1 MSIAQTRRP
10 KFSVQ
15 QKIMDFTSKIDRV
28 ISQTTCE
35 DHDAGIGQIC
45 FQIVDD
51 GGTGRGGICGSR
63 SRKIFTGKV
72 STKERS

>member
-1 MSIAQTRRP
+1 
-10 KFSVQ
+10 
-15 QKIMDFTSKIDRV
+15 MDFSSKIDRV
-28 ISQTTCE
+28 ISQTTCDVHE
-35 DHDAGIGQIC
+35 AGIGQIC

-51 GGTGRGGICGSR
+51 GGTGRAGICGPR